1 MPTKH
6 IDDETWRKIE
16 KLTVQEVIKTQK
28 SVKETEMLKRLVLI
42 GIKHYSEE

>member
-28 SVKETEMLKRLVLI
+28 SVKETEMLRRLVLI
-42 GIKHYSEE
+42 GIKHYNEE